1 MNNIYYAPEGFME
14 EKKESLSAAILERA
28 INTKQIL
35 EARAVMCDSDH
46 NLIVD
51 LGDIRGIIPR
61 EEAAIGIREGQVSDI
76 AVLSRAGKQICFRVD
91 DLERQG
97 TKTVA
102 KLSRLSAQKDALE
115 YMLEN
120 YRCGDVINAKVTHLE
135 PFGAFVDIGCGIIGL
150 INIENISVSRIS
162 HPKDRF
168 YVGQN
173 IKVVIKEIDRIQKR
187 FSLSHKELLGTW
199 QENAD
204 LFSIGQTVCGTVR
217 SVEEYGIFIELTP
230 NLAGLAENKNDAIIG
245 QKATVYIKNIIPEKM
260 KIKLSIIDN
269 FECNEQIKEPRYF
282 IKEGHI
288 DVFTYSPPC
297 CGKLNQTIF
306 QPV

>member
-97 TKTVA
+97 TKQSQNSAAFLRKKT
-102 KLSRLSAQKDALE
+102 RLNICSKITDAE
-115 YMLEN
+115 M
-120 YRCGDVINAKVTHLE
+120 
-135 PFGAFVDIGCGIIGL
+135 
-150 INIENISVSRIS
+150 
-162 HPKDRF
+162 
-168 YVGQN
+168 
-173 IKVVIKEIDRIQKR
+173 
-187 FSLSHKELLGTW
+187 
-199 QENAD
+199 
-204 LFSIGQTVCGTVR
+204 
-217 SVEEYGIFIELTP
+217 
-230 NLAGLAENKNDAIIG
+230 
-245 QKATVYIKNIIPEKM
+245 
-260 KIKLSIIDN
+260 
-269 FECNEQIKEPRYF
+269 
-282 IKEGHI
+282 
-288 DVFTYSPPC
+288 
-297 CGKLNQTIF
+297 
-306 QPV
+306 